1 MCAQAWSRGFRMM
14 NRGTAFDED
23 GGNNKKGREKKG
35 FKVDRFE
42 SFQRRRLKKSG
53 AKDAHRNSGGG
64 NSGRVRAIKFDENAR
79 REYLLTMHKCKNERR
94 VKAFVDA
101 RQKTR
106 RENAR
111 ARRAQREEARQAY
124 NRFAAVPIL
133 PNFTYQLP
141 QDDGDAESESE
152 SEHDTREENDVVD
165 VTVNRR
171 HSAIAAG
178 KTVHVIPTA
187 MRGGSSEETTSDR
200 KSHLDDDFVTV
211 EVKPLFGG
219 LAAASGS
226 GGATTTPKLPANDFS
241 DLPAVV
247 EQELLRLRKE
257 TKGPSKTKPRLRM
270 LKELAKIRKIKKHS
284 QKGHGKKTAKGKRK
298 NRR

>member
-1 MCAQAWSRGFRMM
+1 M
-14 NRGTAFDED
+14 NGGTAFDDD
-23 GGNNKKGREKKG
+23 GGNNKKRREKKG

-53 AKDAHRNSGGG
+53 VKDTYKNNGGG

-141 QDDGDAESESE
+141 QDDGVAEGA
-152 SEHDTREENDVVD
+152 SEHDSCEENDVAD
-165 VTVNRR
+165 VTINRR
-171 HSAIAAG
+171 YSAIAAE
-178 KTVHVIPTA
+178 KRVHVIPTA
-187 MRGGSSEETTSDR
+187 MRGGGGEEATSDY
-200 KSHLDDDFVTV
+200 KSHLDDEFVTV

-226 GGATTTPKLPANDFS
+226 GGATTTSMLPANDFS

-247 EQELLRLRKE
+247 EQELLRLKKE